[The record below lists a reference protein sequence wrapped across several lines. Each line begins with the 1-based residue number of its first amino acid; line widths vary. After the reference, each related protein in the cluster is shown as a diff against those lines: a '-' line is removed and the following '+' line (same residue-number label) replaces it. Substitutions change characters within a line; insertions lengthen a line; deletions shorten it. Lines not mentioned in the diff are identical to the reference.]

1 MHKVPFEQG
10 IEKLLRKIRKPC
22 PSGLFNPWRDQDKK
36 LDRPG
41 APRIRTENLRQYLLA
56 HEGAAAV
63 LVGEACGWAGCR
75 FTGIPFTGENLL
87 QGPEALEWTT
97 GRNFQT
103 SASRDEPYK
112 ERSATTVWG
121 EIAGDRNLVLWN
133 AVPWHPHKPG
143 EPLTNRKPTRPDQ
156 EAGSEVLKIFLE
168 TFQDAIPV
176 AIGRVSQEV
185 LEKLGFEAGY
195 IRHPS
200 MGGHH
205 KFREGVRELKK
216 RLTCPSRA
224 R

>member
-1 MHKVPFEQG
+1 MPNDPFEQG
-10 IEKLLRKIRKPC
+10 IEKLLRRIRKPA
-22 PSGLFNPWRDQDKK
+22 PPGLFNPWRDRDQE

-41 APRIRTENLRQYLLA
+41 APKIRTDNLRQYLLA
-56 HEGAAAV
+56 HRGASAV
-63 LVGEACGWAGCR
+63 LIGEACGWAGCR

-87 QGPEALEWTT
+87 AGPEALEWTT
-97 GRNFQT
+97 GQNFKRSSKRQ
-103 SASRDEPYK
+103 EPYK

-133 AVPWHPHKPG
+133 AVPWNPHRPD
-143 EPLTNRKPTRPDQ
+143 EALTNRKPTRSDQ
-156 EAGSEVLKIFLE
+156 EAGSEALRIFMD
-168 TFQDAIPV
+168 TFENAVPV

-185 LEKLGFEAGY
+185 LERLGYEVGY

-205 KFREGVRELKK
+205 QFRKGVRELRK
-216 RLTCPSRA
+216 RVTYPSRV

>member
-1 MHKVPFEQG
+1 MHNHQFELG
-10 IEKLLRKIRKPC
+10 INKLLKLIRKPTA
-22 PSGLFNPWRDQDKK
+22 PGLFNPWRDQDAE
-36 LDRPG
+36 LDRRG
-41 APRIRTENLRQYLLA
+41 AAKIRTENLRQYLLA
-56 HEGAAAV
+56 HQGATAI

-87 QGPEALEWTT
+87 IGPEALEWTT
-97 GRNFQT
+97 GQNFRR
-103 SASRDEPYK
+103 SSSRQEPYK

-133 AVPWHPHKPG
+133 AVPWHPHRPG
-143 EPLTNRKPTRPDQ
+143 EALTNRKPSRSDQ
-156 EAGSEVLKIFLE
+156 EAGSEALRIFLE
-168 TFQDAIPV
+168 TFENAEPV

-185 LEKLGFEAGY
+185 LMRLGFEAGY

-205 KFREGVRELKK
+205 QFRKGIRELRK
-216 RLTCPSRA
+216 RLTYPSRA